1 MENLALF
8 KPTSTAQINVGELLQ
23 YNQMLQAEIK
33 RYKQELSEAKSTIY
47 QQQKTIANQ
56 ARTIRE
62 QNKKVISMLEKDRIV
77 LNKDKQT
84 FVQVFNMKCPERGI
98 LAHLKKF
105 LNTEP
110 TWDNLNADNLQRF
123 EMWLRKSAVG
133 RHGRLLNDSTVC
145 TYIAH
150 LKQIIKY
157 GYINS
162 QDSSLALKS
171 TKPAKKKKVWLKPS
185 DIRRLIAY
193 TPVDEVEERVIAA
206 FLICSIIGCRIS
218 DVSVIKL
225 ENIDGNTLRYIPIKT
240 KNQECF
246 VKLSSEALEL
256 LKELL
261 QIDISEVSTADGVV
275 LKNIFR
281 KIGFTQKVEIGTPNK
296 PDLVEFC
303 EAISFHTARRSFAT
317 ILYRYSS
324 LSEREIALS
333 MGHSSFNQ
341 TYETYI
347 VDKSSVTEQERQ
359 ENQDVLFT

>member
-1 MENLALF
+1 MENLALLR
-8 KPTSTAQINVGELLQ
+8 PDSTAQINIGELLQ
-23 YNQMLQAEIK
+23 YNQMLQVEIK
-33 RYKQELSEAKSTIY
+33 RFKQELSEAKATIY

-56 ARTIRE
+56 TRTIRE

-105 LNTEP
+105 LNTDP
-110 TWDNLNADNLQRF
+110 TWDNLNTENLQRF
-123 EMWLRKSAVG
+123 EMWLRKSAIG
-133 RHGRLLNDSTVC
+133 RSGRLLNDSTVC

-157 GYINS
+157 GYTNS

-185 DIRRLIAY
+185 DIRKLIAY
-193 TPVDEVEERVIAA
+193 TPIDEVEKRVIAA
-206 FLICSIIGCRIS
+206 FLICSIVGCRIS
-218 DVSVIKL
+218 DVATLKI
-225 ENIDGNTLRYIPIKT
+225 ENIDGNTLRYVPIKT

-261 QIDISEVSTADGVV
+261 QVDVSEVGTVDGAV

-281 KIGFTQKVEIGTPNK
+281 KIGYTQKVEIGTPNK
-296 PDLVEFC
+296 PDIVEFC
-303 EAISFHTARRSFAT
+303 DAISFHTARRSFAT
-317 ILYRYSS
+317 ILYRYSQ

-341 TYETYI
+341 TFETYI
-347 VDKSSVTEQERQ
+347 ADKTTVSEQERL
-359 ENQDVLFT
+359 ENQDVLFC